1 MKKLTNENSVATD
14 EPVRKLSM
22 RLWSPMRCMMSPI
35 ILVSK
40 KRSGSF
46 ISFIR
51 KSDMSDMLMR
61 VFMWSNIQLRM
72 NSTESW
78 ETETTSWAI
87 RISVIKPR
95 FPSRIPT
102 STNDCVRKGNI
113 SCKRLTANIPRSK

>member
-1 MKKLTNENSVATD
+1 MVSDALHDV
-14 EPVRKLSM
+14 
-22 RLWSPMRCMMSPI
+22 PI

-51 KSDMSDMLMR
+51 KSEMSDMLMR

-72 NSTESW
+72 NSTESR
-78 ETETTSWAI
+78 ETETTSWAV
-87 RISVIKPR
+87 RISVIKPG

-102 STNDCVRKGNI
+102 STNDCVRKGI
-113 SCKRLTANIPRSK
+113 SAARGSQPTSPGVSERFVFYRATDT